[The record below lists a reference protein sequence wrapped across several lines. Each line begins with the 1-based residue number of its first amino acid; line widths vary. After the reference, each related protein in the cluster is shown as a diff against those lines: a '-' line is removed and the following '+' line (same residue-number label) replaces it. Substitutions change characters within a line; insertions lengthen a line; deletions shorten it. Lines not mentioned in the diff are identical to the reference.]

1 MSAGKEK
8 KKYLMLVR
16 NIDYLDPSKRSFY
29 CEFDT
34 KRERKIAYDE
44 LSKIPRK
51 VPETDEEYELEGC
64 YDRMVF
70 RYGRKEYPDIKYK
83 YAITFPTERELPPPK
98 RIGS

>member
-16 NIDYLDPSKRSFY
+16 NVDYLDPNCKRSFY

-51 VPETDEEYELEGC
+51 VPETDRELELEC
-64 YDRMVF
+64 SYDKAV
-70 RYGRKEYPDIKYK
+70 YKYEYPEIKYK
-83 YAITFPTERELPPPK
+83 YVITFPTERELPPPK
-98 RIGS
+98 RRGS